1 MLGYTWL
8 VLNTETFR
16 FFYLFLFFSDFL
28 LQSSFS
34 LVHPCFQAK
43 RWANL
48 TGFKCTFLQRHESE
62 SFHRVLVKEVSA
74 FVKTTKQK
82 IHSVPPYFP
91 VIITSVIVLK

>member
-8 VLNTETFR
+8 VLNTDTFR
-16 FFYLFLFFSDFL
+16 FFTSD
-28 LQSSFS
+28 Q
-34 LVHPCFQAK
+34 LVRPCFQAK

-62 SFHRVLVKEVSA
+62 SFHRVLVKKVSA